1 VPKAKQ
7 DEVIRQLQKMVDSG
21 RLAYNE
27 KAIDAAAINLLLS
40 NPDNYFAPGSD
51 RATDNFTLVA
61 SGSGFF
67 VNQDGYLITAAH
79 VVSPAKSDI
88 LAEVLD
94 IMKQP
99 DAVAQIQQDIKDA
112 AYRGLNVSLSDA
124 QAQQLTSWA
133 QRYDEKYTTI
143 DKVDS
148 KYYIG
153 FGTAVAGQSLT
164 AIGTRA
170 SIVAQEPV
178 PPGRDVAVLKA
189 DVSTVPALALANG
202 DPQTSAATYAI
213 GYPREGYL
221 SEPPASDATVKA
233 TLSTGAVNNQ
243 KSMDGWTAIGT
254 NANVTHGNSG
264 GPVLDKDG
272 RVLGIVSFG
281 DTDGQG
287 KPIAGQNYFV
297 PVSVL
302 KQELQKASIKPAAG
316 TLTSTYYA
324 ALSQGDFRHYRKEL
338 RLLTDVQSG
347 SANEPYVKDDI
358 ATIQSA
364 ILAGQDQT
372 PPKLSTYLPEAGGAT
387 GAALI
392 FLIATLV
399 WPRRRDAAAPTAEA
413 VTSAAEGVTVAAL
426 PVEPAAAEPAAV
438 ESAALESGAESSP
451 EEVVLLI
458 PATAEPAMVGV
469 SSEAPP
475 KLEPNGEIPSV
486 K

>member
-1 VPKAKQ
+1 M
-7 DEVIRQLQKMVDSG
+7 IRQLQNMVDAG

-27 KAIDAAAINLLLS
+27 NAIDAAAVNLLVS

-94 IMKQP
+94 IEKQP
-99 DAVAQIQQDIKDA
+99 DAIAQLEQDLKDA
-112 AYRGLNVSLSDA
+112 AHRDLGVTLSDA
-124 QAQQLTSWA
+124 QAQQMASWA
-133 QRYDEKYTTI
+133 ERYDAKYRTI
-143 DKVDS
+143 DKVDP
-148 KYYIG
+148 KYYLG
-153 FGTAVAGQSLT
+153 FGTVVAGQSLT
-164 AIGTRA
+164 STGTRA
-170 SIVAQEPV
+170 SLMAQEPV

-189 DVSTVPALALANG
+189 DVSTVPALALASG
-202 DPQTSAATYAI
+202 DPQASAATYAI

-221 SEPPASDATVKA
+221 SEPPASDTTVKA
-233 TLSTGAVNNQ
+233 TLSSGSVNGNQ

-264 GPVLDKDG
+264 GPLLDKDG

-281 DTDGQG
+281 DTDSQG
-287 KPIAGQNYFV
+287 KLLSGQNYFV

-302 KQELQKASIKPAAG
+302 KQELQKASVKPAAG

-338 RLLTDVQSG
+338 PLLTDLQSG
-347 SANEPYVKDDI
+347 SNNEPYVKDDI
-358 ATIQSA
+358 SSTQSA

-372 PPKLSTYLPEAGGAT
+372 PPKLSTYLPEAAGAT

-399 WPRRRDAAAPTAEA
+399 WPRRRTAAAPTAEA
-413 VTSAAEGVTVAAL
+413 ATPPAERVAVVAL

-438 ESAALESGAESSP
+438 EPAALEPPAVEFPALEPVAQEPAAESP
-451 EEVVLLI
+451 PGEH
-458 PATAEPAMVGV
+458 AMVGV
-469 SSEAPP
+469 SLQEPP
-475 KLEPNGEIPSV
+475 KLEPNGETPQREVS
-486 K
+486 